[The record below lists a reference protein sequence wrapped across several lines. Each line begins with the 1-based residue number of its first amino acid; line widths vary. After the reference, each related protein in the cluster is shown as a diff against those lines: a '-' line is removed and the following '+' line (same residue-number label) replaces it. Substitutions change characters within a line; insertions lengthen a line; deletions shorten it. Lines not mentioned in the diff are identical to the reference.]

1 MAGTLESRGI
11 CIIRPCGRQAANDA
25 WAVSMT
31 EIEFAE
37 DSNCMP
43 VAAVSSVSAELRG
56 NPHLT
61 RRWPYGRVTEG
72 LPTTQAQKRG
82 NNNARPI
89 KQFFVWM
96 PTESAASGQYPP
108 DTFSSPRP
116 PYRQA

>member
-43 VAAVSSVSAELRG
+43 VAAVSSVSAELRA
-56 NPHLT
+56 T
-61 RRWPYGRVTEG
+61 RTLPVVGR
-72 LPTTQAQKRG
+72 
-82 NNNARPI
+82 
-89 KQFFVWM
+89 
-96 PTESAASGQYPP
+96 SG
-108 DTFSSPRP
+108 
-116 PYRQA
+116 A